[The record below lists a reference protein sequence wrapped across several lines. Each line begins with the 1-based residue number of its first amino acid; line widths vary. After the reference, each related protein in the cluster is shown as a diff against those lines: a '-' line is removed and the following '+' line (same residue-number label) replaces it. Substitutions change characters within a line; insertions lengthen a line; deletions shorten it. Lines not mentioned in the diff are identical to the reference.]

1 MSTSTWN
8 IEVESQRFFLWAQ
21 VVIAFLLIE
30 AALWTTGPTQ
40 KMFSLIGMLTIIAFT
55 VVNRNS
61 LKELGLGITGFWG
74 AMTVVPIA
82 LLVAVGFMLLGLWA
96 GTLRS
101 LFGEGSVYLHA
112 FGYGIWSLEQ
122 QFILNSFFYVLLER
136 LLGNSHRAA
145 LCAAVLFSFAHIP
158 NPILVPATLVGGML
172 FVEAFRRW
180 RNIYPL
186 GIAHAF
192 LGLSLAITV
201 SDSWMHHMRVGL
213 SFLRFHING

>member
-8 IEVESQRFFLWAQ
+8 LQVEGQRFLLWAQ

-30 AALWTTGPTQ
+30 AALWTVGPTQ

-55 VVNRNS
+55 VTNRNS
-61 LKELGLGITGFWG
+61 LKELGLGITGFRG

-82 LLVAVGFMLLGLWA
+82 LLVAGGFIGLGLWA
-96 GTLRS
+96 STLRS
-101 LFGEGSVYLHA
+101 LFGQGSLYFHA

-136 LLGNSHRAA
+136 LLGNNHRTA
-145 LCAAVLFSFAHIP
+145 LCAALLFSFAHIP

-186 GIAHAF
+186 GIAHAI